1 MTVHTGGAPLSI
13 VDGVRVFAAAMPGA
27 PAVVDGDKV
36 LTYAQLDDRS
46 SRLAQTLLAAGL
58 TTGDRVALL
67 LGNRLEYC
75 EAAAGIAKA
84 GLVMVAL
91 NPRMTTPEADYVLEH
106 SGSRALVLDDALA
119 AVAGGAGAGMP
130 TVLSIDGDSPRPV
143 VRGGPGGGRLPGP
156 ARRRVRARPVLRRV
170 HLRHHRPAQG
180 RRHLAP
186 VALADV
192 PGQRARVGS
201 GHRAALDRR
210 RAALPRRR
218 LRVRLRAG
226 LHRRH
231 RLHAARPGTPR
242 PCWR

>member
-119 AVAGGAGAGMP
+119 AVAGGAGAGIP
-130 TVLSIDGDSPRPV
+130 TVLSIDGDSLGPSYEAALAAAGSRDPASPCPSTTRSASRTPPAPPAGPRASSS
-143 VRGGPGGGRLPGP
+143 RTG
-156 ARRRVRARPVLRRV
+156 RAR
-170 HLRHHRPAQG
+170 
-180 RRHLAP
+180 
-186 VALADV
+186 
-192 PGQRARVGS
+192 
-201 GHRAALDRR
+201 
-210 RAALPRRR
+210 
-218 LRVRLRAG
+218 
-226 LHRRH
+226 
-231 RLHAARPGTPR
+231 
-242 PCWR
+242 